1 MNMQE
6 IREIAQTHGL
16 KAGKLSKV
24 ELVRTIQREEGN
36 YDCFATP
43 TVETCGQDG
52 CLWRGDCLKLS
63 AKGASA

>member
-6 IREIAQTHGL
+6 IREIAQTRGL

-24 ELVRTIQREEGN
+24 DLVRVIQREEGN

-43 TVETCGQDG
+43 YVETCGQDG
-52 CLWRGDCLKLS
+52 CLWRADCLKLGT
-63 AKGASA
+63 KTASA